1 MRWLIPF
8 AALSLAGAA
17 SAQVPVPP
25 PGQRPD
31 SARAADTV
39 KVPPFRVPPPVSP
52 LGAFARS
59 LLVPG
64 WGQAALGRRVTGA
77 VFVAWEGVTLGM
89 TLKAVHQKGYW
100 EAVGDSAR
108 IASKRQELQDWAVLL
123 VFNHLVAGAE
133 AFVSAYLWDFPV
145 ELDTRSLP
153 NGAVGL
159 GVRIR
164 SP

>member
-1 MRWLIPF
+1 VRWLIGV
-8 AALSLAGAA
+8 AALTLTGTAA
-17 SAQVPVPP
+17 AQIPVRPP
-25 PGQRPD
+25 SERPD

-39 KVPPFRVPPPVSP
+39 KVPPFRIRPPVSP

-59 LLVPG
+59 LVVPG

-77 VFVAWEGVTLGM
+77 VFVVWEGVALTM
-89 TLKAVHQKGYW
+89 TFKAVHQKSYW

-123 VFNHLVAGAE
+123 AFNHLVAGAE

-145 ELDTRSLP
+145 ELDTRTLP
-153 NGAVGL
+153 TGALGV
-159 GVRIR
+159 GVRIPHR
-164 SP
+164 